1 MARLSRPGWL
11 WLNTKTVYPRT
22 VTHPS
27 PPFSF
32 PSPFPKS
39 SCEVWD
45 NFLVHIKWKIWHL
58 VRIILVTFMKNYTDF
73 PPVSGKTIPLNFFS
87 AEFAP
92 TFMQRRRQWLCPTCL
107 CKFRHSPSI
116 KAAPNRHRTYR
127 HADSAAVCDIGSPQ
141 AHLTPHGIDALL
153 PFTAR
158 LTPGYSFNAFN

>member
-1 MARLSRPGWL
+1 M
-11 WLNTKTVYPRT
+11 
-22 VTHPS
+22 
-27 PPFSF
+27 
-32 PSPFPKS
+32 
-39 SCEVWD
+39 
-45 NFLVHIKWKIWHL
+45 
-58 VRIILVTFMKNYTDF
+58 RIILVTFMKNYTDF

-87 AEFAP
+87 GEFAP

-158 LTPGYSFNAFN
+158 LTPGYSFNALQLITPMQPDTATASHRTVVDRLRTRNVRF